1 MRWMPL
7 GLVLVTLTV
16 TAPTPAAAAPLP
28 FGVVMQPRLSGNTF
42 SPQVGETLTEINAVY
57 NRMPKSVAYSWRR
70 CAPGQSIVD
79 CAPVSGGDARSYT
92 LQPADAG
99 FHMVVAET
107 GSSAKGETAVG
118 VSPGTPAVLP
128 ASGLPIAPA
137 PEPPPVP
144 LSYPRVKGTAY
155 LGDTLTAVP
164 GTWSDGNYTLSYQWL
179 QCGFSGCAPIDGAT
193 ALSYTIAEPDLRYLI
208 AVQAAATAAGGISY
222 SLGPQLYARRL
233 PPTREL
239 LREALDYDEVSAR
252 AFLKRGARSKFVPP
266 AAGTVTVTWTTRR
279 TGVRVGRGSVRCGPG
294 HAKITI
300 PFRFTRRGRALLRR
314 KPSPPLLWTATFKPA
329 DGSPATTY
337 RWRMRLAD

>member
-7 GLVLVTLTV
+7 GLVLVTMTV

-28 FGVVMQPRLSGNTF
+28 FGVVMEPRLSGNTF
-42 SPQVGETLTEINAVY
+42 TPRVGETLTEISAVY

-79 CAPVSGGDARSYT
+79 CVPVGDARSYT

-107 GSSAKGETAVG
+107 GHSASGATAVG
-118 VSPGTPAVLP
+118 TSPGTPAVLP
-128 ASGLPIAPA
+128 ADGLPIPPA

-144 LSYPRVKGTAY
+144 LSYPRVSGTAY
-155 LGDTLTAVP
+155 LGDTLTALP
-164 GTWSDGNYTLSYQWL
+164 GTWSAGNYTLSYQWL
-179 QCGFSGCAPIDGAT
+179 QCGFSGCAPIAGAT
-193 ALSYTIAEPDLRYLI
+193 ALSYTITEADLRYLI
-208 AVQAAATAAGGISY
+208 AVQASATAPGGIAY

-233 PPTREL
+233 PATREL
-239 LREALDYDEVSAR
+239 LREALDVDDISAR
-252 AFLKRGARSKFVPP
+252 ALLKRGLRPKFVPP
-266 AAGTVTVTWTTRR
+266 SAGTVTVTWTTRR
-279 TGVRVGRGSVRCGPG
+279 SGVRVGRGSARCGPS
-294 HAKITI
+294 HARITI

-314 KPSPPLLWTATFKPA
+314 RPSPPLLWTANFTPA
-329 DGSPATTY
+329 DGSPATTF